1 MRFQNQVFPRKI
13 TFDGEKFGT
22 TDLSLIYKLNQ
33 ENGANKSN
41 LVRLVGIE
49 PTTHSLKGRCST
61 DWAIGACLK
70 QYHVIV
76 VSQSMR
82 YSIEYY
88 EKNNQR

>member
-1 MRFQNQVFPRKI
+1 
-13 TFDGEKFGT
+13 
-22 TDLSLIYKLNQ
+22 
-33 ENGANKSN
+33 
-41 LVRLVGIE
+41 
-49 PTTHSLKGRCST
+49 
-61 DWAIGACLK
+61 LK